1 MSKFY
6 EVSKVLDKRTDTHG
20 RVQFLFRW
28 CGYGKKFNS
37 WVNEQD
43 TNECLK
49 QVFRTR
55 QQGTPGLLQTL
66 AVLVAEKLNMKKP
79 WTTSIMRRPS
89 VTMPM
94 DAETFRELS
103 SGLPSSPNLLRATKF
118 SAPMHEL
125 DTIQA
130 RIQDFEMG
138 GEFSSPQSEKS
149 EKSKYIISIFEGKKK
164 ERRGLRKREDPHLP

>member
-20 RVQFLFRW
+20 RVHFLVRW
-28 CGYGKKFNS
+28 HGYGKKFNS

-118 SAPMHEL
+118 LRPCTSLKPYRRGSMILKWGENPPMSNQRNQILFQYLRDKKKRKKE
-125 DTIQA
+125 
-130 RIQDFEMG
+130 G
-138 GEFSSPQSEKS
+138 GSEK
-149 EKSKYIISIFEGKKK
+149 G
-164 ERRGLRKREDPHLP
+164 R